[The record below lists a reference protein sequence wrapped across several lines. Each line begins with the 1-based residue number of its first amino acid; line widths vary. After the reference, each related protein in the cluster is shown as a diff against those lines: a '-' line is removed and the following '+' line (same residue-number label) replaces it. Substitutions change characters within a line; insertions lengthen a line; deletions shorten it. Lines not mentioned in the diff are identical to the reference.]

1 MRNAKITAVMLLAA
15 ATLVSG
21 CASGTSDASDTD
33 QEETSV
39 EKPVE
44 GFVNNDESDI
54 SDADAALQEFYD
66 LAADENVEIDEISL
80 HYGSVQ
86 EKEMGY
92 IRFLVPTD
100 SDVAEAEDSSVS
112 FEITRTQG
120 KCSVPLEITVCEEEK
135 RGVFSSDCG
144 YMYDD
149 SSVGFGYTANHLNNA
164 AVMRSVKWNL
174 EEGDTAVYTASVELA
189 VEDKAY
195 LFSFK
200 SELSGDESRDTYA
213 RLAIFDGVND
223 YLDNV
228 ALNIDVA
235 DTQIA
240 DNEEKI
246 EVSEYTVGALTFGIP
261 TEAEC
266 KKIDVGA
273 ENSSVEEITMSFT
286 DGDMNYS
293 AIFDYFEGSN
303 ITEKLDG
310 SGLIKYEDDGILNY
324 EMSYTLNPKMNGSIK
339 WSLLVYGE
347 QSFRTADIFVS
358 DDNGLYYF
366 IVQGDVLTASDDRLN
381 NQKFY
386 DFVTNLVE
394 SFEFGERSNV
404 K

>member
-1 MRNAKITAVMLLAA
+1 MRNVKTTAVTLLAA
-15 ATLVSG
+15 VTLVSG
-21 CASGTSDASDTD
+21 CTSGTSVASDTN

-39 EKPVE
+39 EKPIE
-44 GFVNNDESDI
+44 EFVDNDESDI
-54 SDADAALQEFYD
+54 SDADVALQEFYD
-66 LAADENVEIDEISL
+66 LASDENVEIDEIEL

-86 EKEMGY
+86 EREMGY

-112 FEITRTQG
+112 FKITRTQG
-120 KCSVPLEITVCEEEK
+120 KCSIPLEITVREEK
-135 RGVFSSDCG
+135 RAESPFDCG

-149 SSVGFGYTANHLNNA
+149 NSVGFGYTANHLNNA
-164 AVMRSVKWNL
+164 VVKRSVKWNL
-174 EEGDTAVYTASVELA
+174 EEGDTAVYTASAQLA

-200 SELSGDESRDTYA
+200 SELSREESGDTYA

-228 ALNIDVA
+228 SLGIDVV
-235 DTQIA
+235 DIQIA
-240 DNEEKI
+240 DDEEKI

-261 TEAEC
+261 AEAEC

-324 EMSYTLNPKMNGSIK
+324 EMSYTLNPKINGSIK
-339 WSLLVYGE
+339 WSLLIYGE

-366 IVQGDVLTASDDRLN
+366 IVQGDVLTASDDKRN

-386 DFVTNLVE
+386 DFVTDLVE
-394 SFEFGERSNV
+394 SFEIGERSNV

>member
-1 MRNAKITAVMLLAA
+1 MRNAKNTVVMLLAA

-21 CASGTSDASDTD
+21 CASGTSDASGTN

-39 EKPVE
+39 EKPIE

-86 EKEMGY
+86 EREMGY

-120 KCSVPLEITVCEEEK
+120 KCSVPLEITVREEEK
-135 RGVFSSDCG
+135 RGVSSSGCG

-149 SSVGFGYTANHLNNA
+149 RSVGFGYTANHLNNA
-164 AVMRSVKWNL
+164 AVKQSVNWNL
-174 EEGDTAVYTASVELA
+174 EEGDTTVYTASVELA

-200 SELSGDESRDTYA
+200 SELSRDESGDTYA

-228 ALNIDVA
+228 ALNIDV
-235 DTQIA
+235 TNIQIA
-240 DNEEKI
+240 DNEDEI

-324 EMSYTLNPKMNGSIK
+324 EMSYTLNPEINGSIK

-366 IVQGDVLTASDDRLN
+366 IVQGDVLTASDARLN

-386 DFVTNLVE
+386 DFVTDLVE
-394 SFEFGERSNV
+394 SFEIRERSNV